1 MTQDRAI
8 EITKLIYCN
17 DCQDEEECEDC
28 IHGLAIEALKKQSI
42 YEQIKWERDAAI
54 EQLESIGVGL
64 GRKMDDVKEAIEK
77 QIPKK
82 VITEKGETFALTK
95 DGKESYL
102 FRYRCPSCN
111 RIIRFFEANCFCMFC
126 GQAVDWSEE
135 E

>member
-1 MTQDRAI
+1 MTPYRAI

-42 YEQIKWERDAAI
+42 YEQIKWERDVAI
-54 EQLESIGVGL
+54 EQLESIGIGL
-64 GRKMDDVKEAIEK
+64 GRKMDDVKEALEK

-82 VITEKGETFALTK
+82 VVNIDDFTDYAE
-95 DGKESYL
+95 
-102 FRYRCPSCN
+102 CPSCGAIATDHLGCLY
-111 RIIRFFEANCFCMFC
+111 RWCREC
-126 GQAVDWSEE
+126 GKKLKRSEE